1 MNSNEFNENLKTV
14 ETFLLNVYDEAGQE
28 AVRSAIESKNI
39 NKLGEMLVDIR
50 DVCDDLMKSIG
61 YVNEDRSV
69 FDYI

>member
-28 AVRSAIESKNI
+28 AVRNAIESKNI